1 MQIQPFF
8 ETFGQDKVLPVFFE
22 RLLKYPQTELERIC
36 QFIGYPH
43 QPQWQEIKAVNV
55 SRERMRKSAWRDFLV
70 EAPGLKQIRKHFVRT
85 RKYRIFKV
93 NFRSKFTNIR

>member
-70 EAPGLKQIRKHFVRT
+70 EAPGLKQIRKHFV
-85 RKYRIFKV
+85 FKV
-93 NFRSKFTNIR
+93 NFRARFTNIR